1 MDTFRVW
8 VCRIDG
14 ATCLRVDGL
23 ENAHWLLGR
32 LSDSFI
38 FKTCEPT
45 RNASAASAYT
55 FRVANNSQ
63 MSAARFERVLA
74 GISEVN
80 MIVETNISI

>member
-1 MDTFRVW
+1 MDKFRVW

-32 LSDSFI
+32 LSDFFV
-38 FKTCEPT
+38 FKTCEPLC
-45 RNASAASAYT
+45 NASAASAYT
-55 FRVANNSQ
+55 FRVADNSQ
-63 MSAARFERVLA
+63 MSAARLGRVLA

-80 MIVETNISI
+80 MIVEANSSI